1 MLAESPYCWDYYGVV
16 ITTALGYH
24 ELSLGV
30 RGYHCKSFHSRLKA
44 DAPSNNSPNLLR
56 YSPSLVSLSLK
67 ISRTDQLNLQNRST
81 NVCFFN
87 NAKSLS
93 SCPIV
98 RYSNNCQWIP
108 WFMPECV
115 TAAVIVPLV
124 ARKSEIMSRPA
135 LMMLI
140 INTAAQNQ
148 LRPTKNWAP
157 GIVAR
162 IQDINVL

>member
-1 MLAESPYCWDYYGVV
+1 
-16 ITTALGYH
+16 
-24 ELSLGV
+24 
-30 RGYHCKSFHSRLKA
+30 
-44 DAPSNNSPNLLR
+44 
-56 YSPSLVSLSLK
+56 
-67 ISRTDQLNLQNRST
+67 
-81 NVCFFN
+81 
-87 NAKSLS
+87 
-93 SCPIV
+93 
-98 RYSNNCQWIP
+98 
-108 WFMPECV
+108 MPECV